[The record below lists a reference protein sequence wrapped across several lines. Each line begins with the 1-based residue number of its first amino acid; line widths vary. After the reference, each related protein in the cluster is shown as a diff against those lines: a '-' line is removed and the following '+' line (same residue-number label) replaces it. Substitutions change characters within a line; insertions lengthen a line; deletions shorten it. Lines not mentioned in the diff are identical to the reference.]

1 MKKTLLTLL
10 LILAFKLGFA
20 QVPEIGIH
28 SYSPEIAK
36 TNENIELSVTLINK
50 GDVQMFIFSTDK

>member
-1 MKKTLLTLL
+1 MKKLL
-10 LILAFKLGFA
+10 LLSCVLFALKAVFA

-36 TNENIELSVTLINK
+36 TNENIELNVTLIN
-50 GDVQMFIFSTDK
+50 